1 MVYVLVV
8 GPVVEMDIAM
18 EEVMEMEMETSGDK
32 CPVKGWEMGV
42 AQGCGRALAGV

>member
-8 GPVVEMDIAM
+8 GPVMEMDIAM
-18 EEVMEMEMETSGDK
+18 VEEMERVMETSGDK

-42 AQGCGRALAGV
+42 GADSNQDGV

>member
-8 GPVVEMDIAM
+8 GPVMEMDIAM
-18 EEVMEMEMETSGDK
+18 EEVMEMDVGVSGES
-32 CPVKGWEMGV
+32 PVEGWEMGV